1 MGAVKE
7 DNMEGIVVKRY
18 KTEYIFYPDLIV
30 IKKKGKVK
38 HEIRIEDIERITY
51 HPKFKISDIFNILL
65 MMSSASGGEFFP
77 QSLVMVPKKTGG
89 RIWGFKIPNEDFEKI
104 EKTFLLHIEII

>member
-1 MGAVKE
+1 MGSIKG
-7 DNMEGIVVKRY
+7 DNMEGIIVKRY
-18 KTEYIFYPDLIV
+18 KCEYIFYPDLIV

-51 HPKFKISDIFNILL
+51 HPKFKISDIFYAMIYLPDVIYQL
-65 MMSSASGGEFFP
+65 P
-77 QSLVMVPKKTGG
+77 QSLVIVLKKIGG

-104 EKTFLLHIEII
+104 EKMLMFPIEII

>member
-1 MGAVKE
+1 MGSIKE

-18 KTEYIFYPDLIV
+18 KTEYIFYPNSIV

-38 HEIRIEDIERITY
+38 HEIRIEDIERMTY
-51 HPKFKISDIFNILL
+51 HPKFKISDILNILL
-65 MMSSASGGEFFP
+65 MMSYASGGEFFP
-77 QSLVMVPKKTGG
+77 QSLVIIPKKIGG

-104 EKTFLLHIEII
+104 EKMLIFPIEII